1 MFCPSCGQE
10 QVTEDTR
17 FCSRCG
23 FLLTG
28 VSSLIYNGGV
38 LPETDKRG
46 WRKPKFYK
54 KRGFKQGLF
63 IFLLSFIVVPILAI
77 LTIAANA
84 DEPFAVIIGLI
95 LLVGGGFLRM
105 AYSILFEADEPNQEL
120 LEQGTGVR
128 SRNYMGNPHA
138 AGALPPQQSIPTSGY
153 VPPNNGS
160 WRDTNDLTPPSVTD
174 GTTKLF
180 EKEK

>member
-23 FLLTG
+23 LLLTG
-28 VSSLIYNGGV
+28 VTALIYNGGV
-38 LPETDKRG
+38 LPQPFNSERK
-46 WRKPKFYK
+46 KPKFYK
-54 KRGFKQGLF
+54 KKGFKQGLF

-84 DEPFAVIIGLI
+84 TEPFAVVIGLI

-105 AYSILFEADEPNQEL
+105 AYSILFEEDAPEREM
-120 LEQGTGVR
+120 LEQGVGGA
-128 SRNYMGNPHA
+128 SRLGNA
-138 AGALPPQQSIPTSGY
+138 NSAGALPPPQSIPASGY
-153 VPPNNGS
+153 VPPNHGS
-160 WRDTNDLTPPSVTD
+160 WRDTNDLAAPSVTE

-180 EKEK
+180 ENEK